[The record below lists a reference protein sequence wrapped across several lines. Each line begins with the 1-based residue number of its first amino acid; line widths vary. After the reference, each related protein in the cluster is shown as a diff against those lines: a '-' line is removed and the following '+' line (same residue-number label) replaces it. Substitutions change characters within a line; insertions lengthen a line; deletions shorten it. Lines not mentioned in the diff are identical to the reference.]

1 LKSQED
7 CDEFVKLLE
16 PHLNAYALSI
26 PIPPLL
32 SETRSC
38 NKS

>member
-26 PIPPLL
+26 PPPS